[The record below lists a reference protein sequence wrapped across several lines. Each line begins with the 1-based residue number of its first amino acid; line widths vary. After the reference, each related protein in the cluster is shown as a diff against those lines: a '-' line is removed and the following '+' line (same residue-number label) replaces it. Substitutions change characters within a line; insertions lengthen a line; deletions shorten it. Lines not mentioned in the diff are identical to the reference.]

1 MDPGEKVTK
10 QSTEL
15 VVSPEGRESNSK
27 KRYQYRKDKT

>member
-27 KRYQYRKDKT
+27 KSVYKR